1 MALLTESG
9 TECRSHVC
17 DFLYRDCGLKGLSG
31 VSNDIREL
39 LASNEPRAEF
49 AVDYFVHRIGLN
61 AAMLAAALQGIDAFV
76 FTAGIGENSALIR
89 SRIVTKLAWLG
100 AELDHEANA
109 RNATLI
115 SDPRSRFSIYV
126 LPTDEELMIAKHT
139 MSVLRNQIKGRTEG
153 RLAS

>member
-1 MALLTESG
+1 M
-9 TECRSHVC
+9 
-17 DFLYRDCGLKGLSG
+17 
-31 VSNDIREL
+31 
-39 LASNEPRAEF
+39 
-49 AVDYFVHRIGLN
+49 DYFVHRIGLN

-109 RNATLI
+109 RSATLI

-139 MSVLRNQIKGRTEG
+139 ISVLRNQVNGRTEG